1 MTALKFIFSLI
12 LLVIIAANVWA
23 SVEMPIWQATVVG
36 QPWFVATLVDTY
48 LAFFTYWLWV
58 AWLTPGWPMKLLW
71 LLLIFAAGNIAMAAF
86 ALIRL
91 WRLPATARIQDFLI
105 SRS

>member
-1 MTALKFIFSLI
+1 
-12 LLVIIAANVWA
+12 
-23 SVEMPIWQATVVG
+23 
-36 QPWFVATLVDTY
+36 
-48 LAFFTYWLWV
+48 
-58 AWLTPGWPMKLLW
+58 MKLLW